1 MLHIRSMAC
10 LGIPSA
16 RHRVTLQ
23 IVLGHVGAP
32 AARFARRGLLRPA
45 ERFGRQALGP
55 PAVTGE
61 AEAIRLLAASVW
73 GRMRRAFLGVFSS
86 RGCLHTGFW
95 AKGRRH
101 GPHPVKNERLLRRW
115 GLRIRTLSAVL
126 CARSHTRGLRDA
138 EFSGICTPPPGV
150 PAGKKQP
157 PRRNMQSAGRFM
169 QKCGCGTL
177 QLATA

>member
-1 MLHIRSMAC
+1 MAC